1 MRTRTSRELRPRR
14 APSQRRSRETVQA
27 IMTAAAR
34 VFATAGYAAGT
45 TNRIA
50 AEAGV
55 SVGSLYEY
63 FPNKDALLVALME
76 AHLVHGQA
84 IVERA
89 AAEIMARRP
98 PLRDAVRHLIDAMID
113 LHARDRALHRVLF
126 EEAPLPSHLRRRLAD
141 VERAIACQVADYL
154 RVQPEVRVPDVDLAA
169 VVIVQTVEAL
179 THKLVVHG
187 ERAYR
192 EALTEEMVTLLAA
205 YLTVRGASY
214 PEAPVARGTAPRTTS
229 SAMAKARSASSRP

>member
-14 APSQRRSRETVQA
+14 APSQRRSRKTVQA
-27 IMTAAAR
+27 ILTAAAR

-76 AHLVHGQA
+76 AHLVDGQA

-113 LHARDRALHRVLF
+113 LHARERALHRVLF
-126 EEAPLPSHLRRRLAD
+126 EEAPLPPHLRRRLAD
-141 VERAIACQVADYL
+141 VERAIACRVAEHL
-154 RVQPEVRVPDVDLAA
+154 RGHPEVRAPDPDVAA
-169 VVIVQTVEAL
+169 TVVVQAVEAL
-179 THKLVVHG
+179 THRLVVHG
-187 ERAYR
+187 ERAAR
-192 EALTEEMVTLLAA
+192 EVLGDEMVTLVTA
-205 YLTVRGASY
+205 YLT
-214 PEAPVARGTAPRTTS
+214 AR
-229 SAMAKARSASSRP
+229 RS